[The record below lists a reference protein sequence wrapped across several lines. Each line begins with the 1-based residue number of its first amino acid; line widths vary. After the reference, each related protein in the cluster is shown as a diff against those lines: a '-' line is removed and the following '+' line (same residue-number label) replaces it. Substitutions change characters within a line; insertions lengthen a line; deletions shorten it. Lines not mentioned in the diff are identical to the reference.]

1 MRCVVQELSLY
12 IVMSRWRMLAC
23 HRRHAWHTA
32 DNSTLVLM
40 PSTAQMERFVRKLAY
55 LMEGD
60 LVGAVSVSLSKGVV
74 VSGC

>member
-1 MRCVVQELSLY
+1 M
-12 IVMSRWRMLAC
+12 A
-23 HRRHAWHTA
+23 HDRRHAWHTA
-32 DNSTLVLM
+32 DNPTLVLM
-40 PSTAQMERFVRKLAY
+40 PSTTQMERFVRKLAY